1 MVMLA
6 STIAMGLL
14 ATRLGPWGWEPS
26 PIVGGEPVVGDE
38 WRSTVVLDLGVDLC
52 SGTLISERVVL
63 TAAHCLQSMPPAEL
77 LQVKLGNTRA
87 DPELSLPVERYAL
100 HPEYCAN
107 VFECE
112 EDLLDFA
119 YVVLAEA
126 APADAVVPHFQRWWK
141 VWSSEHLATHPL
153 VATLDERV
161 AAGGHAKQEA
171 CDVLAEH
178 IAERAPAGS
187 PARLFGDPAALR
199 GRSSRCWWLHH
210 DGMMG
215 PGLGAALASDGTVL
229 VVWIVSEG

>member
-1 MVMLA
+1 MLA
-6 STIAMGLL
+6 SAL
-14 ATRLGPWGWEPS
+14 AL
-26 PIVGGEPVVGDE
+26 PVVGCRGDAAAPSE
-38 WRSTVVLDLGVDLC
+38 PPKSDVPKRDAPRSEVAVTNA
-52 SGTLISERVVL
+52 S
-63 TAAHCLQSMPPAEL
+63 AANAREPA
-77 LQVKLGNTRA
+77 A
-87 DPELSLPVERYAL
+87 DPGASE
-100 HPEYCAN
+100 
-107 VFECE
+107 
-112 EDLLDFA
+112 
-119 YVVLAEA
+119 EA
-126 APADAVVPHFQRWWK
+126 AVTTTRPPTPAPEGPPLAADAVVPHFQRWWK